1 MSINLIHAIQSA
13 LTDEVVGQLGA
24 RIGLP
29 PEAARSVMST
39 AAPALLAGLMQ
50 RAATLEGARSLFAT
64 VVSPDVNA
72 RIAEQLPH
80 LTGSTGGVSEL
91 ESAGRGLLE
100 RSLDRRAESLSDE
113 VAAQTGVPAHA
124 THAITGIVGATM
136 LGVLKQHLLKS
147 QGNVSQLPALLGH
160 QMPLI
165 APYLNDRLLA
175 ALGLGSVGAFAGSV
189 LAQLKAVSAHIEQP
203 TPAAKPA
210 PEVTAAVQVP
220 ADAVV
225 GEQRRSHSWLWWPLL
240 AIIAAAM
247 ALVYMFP
254 GGFPRGQ
261 WSGGSAVSGA
271 DRSADAQTASAPVA
285 ASGGLA
291 AVAASSDSA
300 ASNAA
305 GAVDAFGAA
314 SSTAGVSASAAGAG
328 SASLSGASATNTA
341 SAASATSAAR
351 QPAVAVPPTKDSQL
365 AFAVGESGKP
375 TLTATVGSEAEKTQ
389 LVDELTKRLGQYNY
403 AANIAVDPATK
414 PAGWLPRLD
423 GLMPLMSVP
432 GAELRLDGTHVELS
446 GAAANAKLGW
456 LNTLKSLFGAP
467 YEIGTFD
474 ADNAIQQAAANFRSA
489 IKALLAPGAT
499 CAAAD
504 VAKVLNL
511 QVINFTSASAHV
523 PTSAAEDLNQS
534 ARVLNACARN
544 GRAAKLEVAG
554 YSDNVGG
561 EQANLQLSKQRAE
574 AVRTYL
580 VKTGAPADSLSAQG
594 YGQAH
599 PIQSNDTASGRFANR
614 RIEFVAQ

>member
-1 MSINLIHAIQSA
+1 MSINLVHAIQSA
-13 LTDEVVGQLGA
+13 LTDEVVGQLAA

-29 PEAARSVMST
+29 PVAARSVMST

-50 RAATLEGARSLFAT
+50 KAATLEGARSLFAT

-91 ESAGRGLLE
+91 EGAGRGLLE

-136 LGVLKQHLLKS
+136 LGVLKQHMLKS
-147 QGNVSQLPALLGH
+147 QGNVGQLPALLSH

-225 GEQRRSHSWLWWPLL
+225 GEKRRSHAWLWWPLL

-247 ALVYMFP
+247 AMVYLFP
-254 GGFPRGQ
+254 SGFPRGQ
-261 WSGGSAVSGA
+261 WGGGAAAGA
-271 DRSADAQTASAPVA
+271 DAEHRGAAQTASAPVA
-285 ASGGLA
+285 ASGELTA
-291 AVAASSDSA
+291 AAASSDAA
-300 ASNAA
+300 ASTAA
-305 GAVDAFGAA
+305 GAVDALDAA
-314 SSTAGVSASAAGAG
+314 SSTAAAGASASAAGSPSTSG
-328 SASLSGASATNTA
+328 VSAA

-351 QPAVAVPPTKDSQL
+351 QPGVAAAATKDSQL
-365 AFAVGESGKP
+365 AFTVGESGKP
-375 TLTATVGSEAEKTQ
+375 TLTATVGSEAEKTE

-423 GLMPLMSVP
+423 GLVPLMSVP
-432 GAELRLDGTHVELS
+432 GAELRVDGTHVELS

-474 ADNAIQQAAANFRSA
+474 ADNAVQQATANFRSA

-599 PIQSNDTASGRFANR
+599 PMQSNDTASGRFANR
-614 RIEFVAQ
+614 RIEFVTQQ

>member
-29 PEAARSVMST
+29 SEAARSVMST

-147 QGNVSQLPALLGH
+147 QGNVGQLPVLLSH

-225 GEQRRSHSWLWWPLL
+225 GEKRRSHAWLWWPLL

-247 ALVYMFP
+247 ALVYLFP

-271 DRSADAQTASAPVA
+271 ERSADAQSASAPVA
-285 ASGGLA
+285 ASGELA
-291 AVAASSDSA
+291 AVAASSDAA

-305 GAVDAFGAA
+305 GAIEALGAA

-328 SASLSGASATNTA
+328 SAPVGGA

-351 QPAVAVPPTKDSQL
+351 QPGVTVPPTKDSQL

-432 GAELRLDGTHVELS
+432 GAELKLDGTHVELS

-474 ADNAIQQAAANFRSA
+474 ADDAIQQATANFRSA

-534 ARVLNACARN
+534 TRVLNACARN

-599 PIQSNDTASGRFANR
+599 PLQPNDSASGRFANR
-614 RIEFVAQ
+614 RIEFAAQQ

>member
-1 MSINLIHAIQSA
+1 MSINLVHAIQSA
-13 LTDEVVGQLGA
+13 LTDEVVGQLAA

-50 RAATLEGARSLFAT
+50 KAATLEGARSLFAT

-91 ESAGRGLLE
+91 EGAGRGLLE

-136 LGVLKQHLLKS
+136 LGVLKQHMLKS
-147 QGNVSQLPALLGH
+147 QGNVGQLPALLSH

-225 GEQRRSHSWLWWPLL
+225 GEKRRSHAWLWWPLL

-247 ALVYMFP
+247 AMVYLFP
-254 GGFPRGQ
+254 SGFPRGQ
-261 WSGGSAVSGA
+261 WGGGAAAGA
-271 DRSADAQTASAPVA
+271 DAEHRGAAQTASAPVA
-285 ASGGLA
+285 ASGELTA
-291 AVAASSDSA
+291 AAASSDAA
-300 ASNAA
+300 ASTAA
-305 GAVDAFGAA
+305 GAVDALDAA
-314 SSTAGVSASAAGAG
+314 SSTAAAGASASAAGSPSTSG
-328 SASLSGASATNTA
+328 VSAA

-351 QPAVAVPPTKDSQL
+351 QPGVAAAATKDSQL
-365 AFAVGESGKP
+365 AFTVGESGKP
-375 TLTATVGSEAEKTQ
+375 TLTATVGSEAEKTE

-423 GLMPLMSVP
+423 GLVPLMSVP
-432 GAELRLDGTHVELS
+432 GAELRVDGTHVELS

-474 ADNAIQQAAANFRSA
+474 ADNAVQQATANFRSA

-599 PIQSNDTASGRFANR
+599 PMQSNDTASGRFANR
-614 RIEFVAQ
+614 RIEFVTQQ

>member
-147 QGNVSQLPALLGH
+147 QGNVGQLPVLLSH

-225 GEQRRSHSWLWWPLL
+225 GEKRRSHAWLWWPLL

-247 ALVYMFP
+247 ALVYLFP

-261 WSGGSAVSGA
+261 WSGGSTVSGA
-271 DRSADAQTASAPVA
+271 ERSADAQSASAPVA
-285 ASGGLA
+285 TSGELA
-291 AVAASSDSA
+291 AVAASSDA
-300 ASNAA
+300 GASSAA
-305 GAVDAFGAA
+305 GAVDALDAA

-328 SASLSGASATNTA
+328 SAPVGGASAA
-341 SAASATSAAR
+341 GATSAAR
-351 QPAVAVPPTKDSQL
+351 QPGVAVPPTKDSQL

-375 TLTATVGSEAEKTQ
+375 TLTATVGSEAEETQ

-474 ADNAIQQAAANFRSA
+474 ADNAIRQATANFRSA

-599 PIQSNDTASGRFANR
+599 PIQPNDTASGRFANR

>member
-29 PEAARSVMST
+29 SEAARSVMST

-147 QGNVSQLPALLGH
+147 QGNVGQLPVLLSH

-225 GEQRRSHSWLWWPLL
+225 GEKRRSHAWLWWPLL

-247 ALVYMFP
+247 ALVYLFP

-261 WSGGSAVSGA
+261 WSGGAAVSGA
-271 DRSADAQTASAPVA
+271 ERSADAQSASAPVA
-285 ASGGLA
+285 ASGELA
-291 AVAASSDSA
+291 AVAASSDAA

-305 GAVDAFGAA
+305 GAIEALGAA

-328 SASLSGASATNTA
+328 SAPVGGA

-351 QPAVAVPPTKDSQL
+351 QPGVTVPPTKDSQL

-474 ADNAIQQAAANFRSA
+474 ADNAIQQATANFRSA

-599 PIQSNDTASGRFANR
+599 PLQPNDSASGRFANR
-614 RIEFVAQ
+614 RIEFAAQQ